1 MSFSHIPNTV
11 SMSYWTTFRS
21 SFAKQSQHGGTP
33 SFQPNSHNPKTP
45 PPHHALRHQPPT
57 PHPAPRPSR
66 PPDSSGSSPPAR
78 TNPPL
83 GLSSAWALQTTP
95 PAPPPAPHRVAAAS
109 LLWPLSP
116 RPPASCGRS
125 SCFAPPPPYLRR
137 STCTPWRRRKKGP
150 GRGSLTNR
158 GDCGLAGG
166 DRVYCWAAALSVSSQ
181 SAQRNRIS
189 GVLRHFRQRP
199 WPLLLR
205 PP

>member
-1 MSFSHIPNTV
+1 MAFSPLSLNPP
-11 SMSYWTTFRS
+11 
-21 SFAKQSQHGGTP
+21 SQ
-33 SFQPNSHNPKTP
+33 
-45 PPHHALRHQPPT
+45 PT
-57 PHPAPRPSR
+57 DPHPQKERGRCLWSRAPRLAPRSTL
-66 PPDSSGSSPPAR
+66 SGHLCPRAQALALDQRVVPAFLCAHGVH
-78 TNPPL
+78 L
-83 GLSSAWALQTTP
+83 GRIQRED
-95 PAPPPAPHRVAAAS
+95 PAGPPPPAPHRVATAS

-150 GRGSLTNR
+150 GRGSLKNR

-166 DRVYCWAAALSVSSQ
+166 DTVYYWAAALSVSSQ
-181 SAQRNRIS
+181 GAQRNRIS

-199 WPLLLR
+199 RPLLLR